1 MNNIRFNKWFKVYLV
16 VLYLFA
22 SFFLYQKYN
31 NGGEWTISEWLINY
45 QGGFTRR
52 GFIGEIVFQFS
63 KIFPTTLRE
72 TILLFQL
79 ISYLVY
85 FTLIFKFLKKL
96 NINLLLV
103 FAIYSP
109 LFVLYPIAE
118 VEVLARKEIFVF
130 ISFLLIANIFEKPKI
145 ENRHF
150 FYFAL
155 ILSINTLIWEGVVF
169 YLSFFIMV
177 LIVKDKFIFNQSF
190 LIKLI
195 LCITPVFIILYFIV
209 FFRLTENEVN
219 IMCNSVNECY
229 AAMTYLDNNLN
240 SNISEVT
247 SQFKFSYLLRYI
259 LIFFIGF
266 LPLLIL
272 MKNSNFK
279 IKTKMNKNNILSLF
293 ILMLLPNIIFYY
305 IAQDWGRWMNISY
318 TLSLLT
324 YLYLYKNNY
333 IEVNNKVNN
342 YKILK
347 KNFLLIMLFI
357 VFSFGWNPKTTMKE
371 DVGSIPI
378 YRKTLSIINFIF

>member
-1 MNNIRFNKWFKVYLV
+1 MNNIRFNQWFKVYLV

-31 NGGEWTISEWLINY
+31 NLGEWTISEWLINY

-52 GFIGEIVFQFS
+52 GLLGEIVFQFS
-63 KIFPTTLRE
+63 KIFSTTLRE
-72 TILLFQL
+72 TILIFQMT
-79 ISYLVY
+79 SYLVY
-85 FTLIFKFLKKL
+85 FTLIFKFLKDL
-96 NINLLLV
+96 NKNLLLV
-103 FAIYSP
+103 FAIYCP

-130 ISFLLIANIFEKPKI
+130 ISFILAANIFEKPKI
-145 ENRHF
+145 ENKHF
-150 FYFAL
+150 FYLAL
-155 ILSINTLIWEGVVF
+155 ILSIVTLIWEGVIF
-169 YLSFFIMV
+169 YLSFFIML
-177 LIVKDKFIFNQSF
+177 LIIKHKFIFNKSF

-195 LCITPVFIILYFIV
+195 LCIAPVFVIFYFIV
-209 FFRLTENEVN
+209 FFRLTEDEVK
-219 IMCNSVNECY
+219 IMCDSVNQCY

-247 SQFKFSYLLRYI
+247 SQFRFSYLLRYI

-266 LPLLIL
+266 FPLLIL

-279 IKTKMNKNNILSLF
+279 IKTKMNNINILSLF

-318 TLSLLT
+318 TLSLLA
-324 YLYLYKNNY
+324 YIYLYKNNY

-342 YKILK
+342 YNIFKKKIL
-347 KNFLLIMLFI
+347 LVILFI

-378 YRKTLSIINFIF
+378 YRKTLTIIDFIF

>member
-1 MNNIRFNKWFKVYLV
+1 MNNIKFNQWFKVYLI

-31 NGGEWTISEWLINY
+31 NPVEWTISEWLINY

-63 KIFPTTLRE
+63 EIFSTTLRE
-72 TILLFQL
+72 TILIFQMT
-79 ISYLVY
+79 SYLVY
-85 FTLIFKFLKKL
+85 FTLIFKFLK
-96 NINLLLV
+96 NINKNLLLV

-109 LFVLYPIAE
+109 LFILYPIAD

-130 ISFLLIANIFEKPKI
+130 ISFLLVANIFEQSKI
-145 ENRHF
+145 ENKHF

-155 ILSINTLIWEGVVF
+155 ILSVITLIWEGVIF
-169 YLSFFIMV
+169 YLSFFIMLLV
-177 LIVKDKFIFNQSF
+177 IKNRFIFNKSF

-195 LCITPVFIILYFIV
+195 LCIVPVFIIFYFII
-209 FFRLTENEVN
+209 FFRLTENEVS

-229 AAMTYLDNNLN
+229 AAMLYLDNNLN

-247 SQFKFSYLLRYI
+247 SQFRLSYLLRYI
-259 LIFFIGF
+259 LIFLIGF

-272 MKNSNFK
+272 MKNSKFK
-279 IKTKMNKNNILSLF
+279 VKTKININNTLPLF
-293 ILMLLPNIIFYY
+293 ILMFLPNIFFYY

-318 TLSLLT
+318 TLSLFT

-333 IEVNNKVNN
+333 IKIKNKVNN
-342 YKILK
+342 YNFSKNKILLVI
-347 KNFLLIMLFI
+347 FFI

-378 YRKTLSIINFIF
+378 YRKTLTIIDYLF

>member
-1 MNNIRFNKWFKVYLV
+1 MNNIKFNQWFKVYLI

-31 NGGEWTISEWLINY
+31 NPVEWTISEWLINY

-63 KIFPTTLRE
+63 EIFSTTLRE
-72 TILLFQL
+72 TILIFQMT
-79 ISYLVY
+79 SYLVY
-85 FTLIFKFLKKL
+85 FTLIFKFLK
-96 NINLLLV
+96 NINKNLLLV

-109 LFVLYPIAE
+109 LFILYPIAE

-130 ISFLLIANIFEKPKI
+130 ISFLLVANIFEQSKI
-145 ENRHF
+145 ENKHF

-155 ILSINTLIWEGVVF
+155 ILSVITLIWEGVIF
-169 YLSFFIMV
+169 YLSFFIML
-177 LIVKDKFIFNQSF
+177 LIIKNRFIFNKSF

-195 LCITPVFIILYFIV
+195 LCIVPVFIIFYFII
-209 FFRLTENEVN
+209 FFRLTENEVS

-229 AAMTYLDNNLN
+229 AAMLYLDNNLN

-247 SQFKFSYLLRYI
+247 SQFRLSYLLRYI
-259 LIFFIGF
+259 LIFLIGF

-272 MKNSNFK
+272 MKNSKFK
-279 IKTKMNKNNILSLF
+279 VKTKININNTLPLF
-293 ILMLLPNIIFYY
+293 ILMFLPNIFFYY
-305 IAQDWGRWMNISY
+305 IALDWGRWMNISY
-318 TLSLLT
+318 TLSLFT

-333 IEVNNKVNN
+333 IKIKNKVNN
-342 YKILK
+342 YNFSKNKILLVI
-347 KNFLLIMLFI
+347 FFI

-378 YRKTLSIINFIF
+378 YRKTLTIIDYLF

>member
-1 MNNIRFNKWFKVYLV
+1 MNNIKFNQWFKVYLV

-31 NGGEWTISEWLINY
+31 NLVEWTISEWLINY

-52 GFIGEIVFQFS
+52 GLIGEIVFQFS
-63 KIFPTTLRE
+63 KIFSTTLRE
-72 TILLFQL
+72 TILIFQMT
-79 ISYLVY
+79 SYLVY
-85 FTLIFKFLKKL
+85 FTLIFKFLKNL
-96 NINLLLV
+96 NKNLLLV

-109 LFVLYPIAE
+109 LFILYPITE

-130 ISFLLIANIFEKPKI
+130 ISFLLVVNIFEQPKI
-145 ENRHF
+145 GNKHF

-155 ILSINTLIWEGVVF
+155 ILSIITLIWEGVIF
-169 YLSFFIMV
+169 YLSFFVMV
-177 LIVKDKFIFNQSF
+177 LIIKNRFIFNKSF

-195 LCITPVFIILYFIV
+195 LCIAPVFIIFYFIV
-209 FFRLTENEVN
+209 FFRLTESEVT

-229 AAMTYLDNNLN
+229 GAMTYLDNNLN

-266 LPLLIL
+266 FPLLLL
-272 MKNSNFK
+272 MKNSNFTV
-279 IKTKMNKNNILSLF
+279 KTKINNNILQLF
-293 ILMLLPNIIFYY
+293 ILMFLPNIIFYY

-333 IEVNNKVNN
+333 IEVNNKVIN
-342 YKILK
+342 YNIFKNKIL
-347 KNFLLIMLFI
+347 LVMLFI
-357 VFSFGWNPKTTMKE
+357 VFSFGWSPKTTMKE

-378 YRKTLSIINFIF
+378 YRKTLTIIHYLF